1 LHLTNG
7 NFSPKA
13 AVFAF
18 YTFKKTKNTE
28 GVLLSFV
35 FYIFADFLKKIFGNE
50 ILDSCMFYPID

>member
-1 LHLTNG
+1 MDYLNFELFYISKNG

-18 YTFKKTKNTE
+18 YTLKKTKNTE

-35 FYIFADFLKKIFGNE
+35 FYIFADFLKLK
-50 ILDSCMFYPID
+50 